1 MLLNCSS
8 KAYSFLVMLSK
19 LKNRLNNNVIDK
31 SLLYVTFG
39 VYLFILFWA
48 IALKFNAEWL
58 PELGR
63 YFRSSPLWDRVGW
76 GIVPFVNIFRYLD
89 KDPLNYLDFVMNFVV
104 YAPLGIYLMLI
115 LRNKRKKLLAIAI
128 IVLSSITF
136 ETVQL
141 ITGFGG
147 CDGTDFAMNSLG
159 GVFGMVLFNRLSPRT
174 SNKTINWI
182 NFGALVVFSPLAI
195 YGLVNTLLNLHLY
208 KIY

>member
-115 LRNKRKKLLAIAI
+115 LRK
-128 IVLSSITF
+128 
-136 ETVQL
+136 VQQ
-141 ITGFGG
+141 
-147 CDGTDFAMNSLG
+147 SE
-159 GVFGMVLFNRLSPRT
+159 R
-174 SNKTINWI
+174 
-182 NFGALVVFSPLAI
+182 
-195 YGLVNTLLNLHLY
+195 HL
-208 KIY
+208 